1 MNVGN
6 LAKWV
11 DELAGSIE
19 QLTRR
24 VSGMKSTEVEVTQVQ
39 ESGTKIATVTVN
51 EEGTDIYAPEVVT
64 TQVQETGEK
73 IATVSVDGVGTD
85 IYSPNYHLEASTSEG
100 RFYIGSFSKDNETES
115 VMYLPYDNVNFY
127 KTVVDAI
134 TSNNFV
140 VPTSIIDKKDNTES
154 IYKTTLAINCYA
166 SNTVTSVSLA
176 SDMTDPANPVPLAIK
191 AIKDIKLYFVTQS
204 TGGVQNYG
212 LLGNPNARNASVTVF
227 NIQKA
232 ATGETTIS
240 FKPTFQSGDSMTVF
254 VDIEY
259 TLLPVTP

>member
-1 MNVGN
+1 MNVSN

-24 VSGMKSTEVEVTQVQ
+24 VSGMKSTEVDVTQVQ

-51 EEGTDIYAPEVVT
+51 DEDTDIYAPEYSIT
-64 TQVQETGEK
+64 
-73 IATVSVDGVGTD
+73 TD
-85 IYSPNYHLEASTSEG
+85 IAFGKNFIGTFDKDGEAQTWLYQPFEKAEDW
-100 RFYIGSFSKDNETES
+100 YN
-115 VMYLPYDNVNFY
+115 
-127 KTVVDAI
+127 TVEAI
-134 TSNNFV
+134 TSNTFV
-140 VPTSIIDKKDNTES
+140 VPVSRLERLDGNDFVSKSRFN
-154 IYKTTLAINCYA
+154 INCFT
-166 SNTVTSVSLA
+166 SNAVMSVSLA
-176 SDMTDPANPVPLAIK
+176 SDMTDPSNPVPMRL
-191 AIKDIKLYFVTQS
+191 KDIKDVRLYFVSQTTS
-204 TGGVQNYG
+204 GVRNYG
-212 LLGNPNARNASVTVF
+212 IIGMPNARNASVTQF

-259 TLLPVTP
+259 TNLPDEP